1 MLVRSPKIYSLI
13 VSFFYLCLKF
23 CPQPDDP
30 EEMARITAW
39 GGFVCP
45 PAEAGLSARVYLD
58 PGFTMIGL
66 AMARSIGEYFPFIL
80 CPFEFFFSSFNSNT
94 VEFDVKSSLKSVHQ
108 PTAFIL
114 DSLSPLF

>member
-1 MLVRSPKIYSLI
+1 MLTVVVI
-13 VSFFYLCLKF
+13 VCIIRFWYTYCTIRNSVVGPAYFFLPILFICLPF
-23 CPQPDDP
+23 AYHFSVEFLQPDDP

-66 AMARSIGEYFPFIL
+66 AMARSIGEYF
-80 CPFEFFFSSFNSNT
+80 
-94 VEFDVKSSLKSVHQ
+94 
-108 PTAFIL
+108 
-114 DSLSPLF
+114 LSI